1 MGPQPAQASP
11 RCTKCNSPPI
21 NGQCTNHHT
30 AVYCMMFHCSVSTG
44 PCQATP
50 RITWP
55 TTVRSSP
62 TPVSD
67 NCVLPTLEHSLSVR
81 HAAVLK
87 AGPLLPQDHKSVLY
101 LYRIGTVCH
110 PISDYVGCHTAS
122 SAVTEDIFIRT
133 AQCELYLTVPYK
145 NILTYLMCPLKG

>member
-67 NCVLPTLEHSLSVR
+67 NCVLPTLEHSLSVSQTR
-81 HAAVLK
+81 SSFEGRSFAA
-87 AGPLLPQDHKSVLY
+87 AGPQVCIVFVSYWNSLPPNLRLCGLSYSQFSGY
-101 LYRIGTVCH
+101 
-110 PISDYVGCHTAS
+110 
-122 SAVTEDIFIRT
+122 
-133 AQCELYLTVPYK
+133 
-145 NILTYLMCPLKG
+145 